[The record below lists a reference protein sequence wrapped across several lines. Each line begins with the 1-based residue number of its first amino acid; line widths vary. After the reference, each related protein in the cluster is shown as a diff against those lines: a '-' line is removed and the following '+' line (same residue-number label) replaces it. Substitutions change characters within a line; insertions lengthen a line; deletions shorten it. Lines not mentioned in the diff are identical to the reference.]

1 MESAH
6 VVGVVR
12 ESEGSGALA
21 GFLKTIAPFAPWRSW
36 KAAYLSATIGGG
48 VAVVLA
54 SIGGLVATPVALPW
68 LILVGLTIVSGYATL
83 RLPTIP
89 VSFSISDSFTI
100 TAALLYGPEAGT
112 VVVAIDSLVI
122 SYQLARRNFGVQRL
136 LFNTAAP
143 ALAMW
148 TAAHGFFW
156 LAGVGPLMQPAP
168 SLGRL
173 FGPLIVFAALYFVLN
188 TGLIAGAVAFEQR
201 TPPLA
206 IWRRHFLPLW
216 LTHFGGTGV
225 ALLLIALI
233 HVRGADLVVLTL
245 VAPIPL
251 ILYVTFRNAVG
262 RIEDQCVHLGQVN
275 RMYLSTIETLAHAID
290 AKDQVTHGHIRR
302 VQHQAMRLARALGID
317 EEVELRAIEAASL
330 LHDMGKL
337 AVPEHILNKPG
348 KLTHAEFE
356 KMKLHAAVGADIL
369 SSIEFPYPV
378 VPIVRHHHEYWN
390 GKGYPSGLKGEE
402 IPIGARI
409 LSVVDCFDALT
420 SDRPYRPK
428 MTCAEAFAIL
438 RERSG
443 SNYEPRIVER
453 FLEIQTEDTPR
464 EDATPASAALSAI
477 TETIHSDAVR
487 RWNDTGPSYDRG
499 VLAMVYELGAMIATA
514 SDAAAMIDQLHDA
527 LHRFMPAACTVAYLY
542 EPASDAL
549 IARHVSGQ
557 HAAALRGLVIPLGQR
572 LTGWVAAQRS
582 TVINSDAALDLGNLT
597 LRLAPPPHTCLSTV
611 LCIDGELVGA
621 ITVYSTSAEPFTDRH
636 AALLEVLAPKIAVG
650 ARKGAGD
657 RPVTSEPAEDR
668 PIAPAGLR
676 FAR

>member
-1 MESAH
+1 MKHA
-6 VVGVVR
+6 
-12 ESEGSGALA
+12 
-21 GFLKTIAPFAPWRSW
+21 IAPAVARGGVGSPVAIGGILRKIAPWRSW
-36 KAAYLSATIGGG
+36 KTAYLSAIICGG
-48 VAVVLA
+48 VAVVCG
-54 SIGGLVATPVALPW
+54 SIGGLIATPVALPW
-68 LILVGLTIVSGYATL
+68 FVLAGLTIVSGYATL

-89 VSFSISDSFTI
+89 ASFSISDSFTI

-112 VVVAIDSLVI
+112 VAVAIDSLVI

-148 TAAHGFFW
+148 TAAHCFFW
-156 LAGVGPLMQPAP
+156 LAGVGPLLQPAP
-168 SLGRL
+168 SLSRL
-173 FGPLIVFAALYFVLN
+173 FGPLLVFAALYFVLN
-188 TGLIAGAVAFEQR
+188 TGLIAGAIAFDQR
-201 TPPLA
+201 TAPLA

-216 LTHFGGTGV
+216 LTHFGGAGV
-225 ALLLIALI
+225 AALLIALM
-233 HVRGADLVVLTL
+233 HARGTDLMVLAL
-245 VAPIPL
+245 VTPIPL
-251 ILYVTFRNAVG
+251 ILYATFRNAVG

-302 VQHQAMRLARALGID
+302 VQQQAMRLARALGIE

-356 KMKLHAAVGADIL
+356 KMKLHSTIGADIL
-369 SSIEFPYPV
+369 SSIDFPYPV
-378 VPIVRHHHEYWN
+378 VPIVRHHHEFWN
-390 GKGYPSGLKGEE
+390 GGGYPSGLKGEE
-402 IPIGARI
+402 IPVGARI

-420 SDRPYRPK
+420 SDRPYRPR
-428 MTCAEAFAIL
+428 MTSAEAIAIL

-453 FLEIQTEDTPR
+453 FLEIQTEEPSCD
-464 EDATPASAALSAI
+464 DATPASAAFSAI
-477 TETIHSDAVR
+477 TETVHSDAAR
-487 RWNDTGPSYDRG
+487 RWHDAGPAYDRG
-499 VLAMVYELGAMIATA
+499 VLEMVYELGATIATA
-514 SDAAAMIDQLHDA
+514 SDAAAMIDRLHDA
-527 LHRFMPAACTVAYLY
+527 LHQLMPVACSVAYMY

-582 TVINSDAALDLGNLT
+582 TVLNSDAALDLGNLT
-597 LRLAPPPHTCLSTV
+597 LRLTPPPHTCLSTALYV
-611 LCIDGELVGA
+611 NAELVGA
-621 ITVYSTSAEPFTDRH
+621 ITLYSTTPEPFTDRH
-636 AALLEVLAPKIAVG
+636 ATLLEVLAPKIAAVV
-650 ARKGAGD
+650 RKWTGD
-657 RPVTSEPAEDR
+657 PPITSEPAADR
-668 PIAPAGLR
+668 PMASSLLR